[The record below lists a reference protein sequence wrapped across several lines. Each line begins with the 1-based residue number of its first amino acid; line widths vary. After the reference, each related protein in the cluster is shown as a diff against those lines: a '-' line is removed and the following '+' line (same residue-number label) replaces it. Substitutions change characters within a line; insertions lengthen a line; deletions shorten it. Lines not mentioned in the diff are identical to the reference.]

1 MAQGRRGCGCA
12 LAALLAVLAV
22 GGIVVVKFFGGVQ
35 SFKQWVKEY
44 RAHRLPT
51 ASGKELQVHLL
62 DVGLGDSILIV
73 APSGKTVLVDA
84 GPPGA
89 GKRCSTH

>member
-1 MAQGRRGCGCA
+1 VAQGRRGCGCA

-35 SFKQWVKEY
+35 SFKQWVEEY

-73 APSGKTVLVDA
+73 APSGKTVLWT
-84 GPPGA
+84 PGRRA
-89 GKRCSTH
+89 QARRCSTH